1 MPTTSGWL
9 VTVAALGAVGVGRF
23 FGIAELFVIGAGL
36 AASVLW
42 AVVSVT
48 LRRPDLSV
56 TRTIEPERV
65 TAGEPARSELV
76 LRNAGRTRS
85 AALLVTEAVG
95 RTSSARM
102 RIGPLAAGDRV
113 VAAYRI
119 PTSRRGRV
127 PIGPTVVVRH
137 DALGLAATT
146 ATVTGVDDVV
156 VAPPTVTVAMPAVGA
171 GTLGRELAA
180 TAGRLGPGEFHALR
194 AYVPGD
200 EVRSVDWKASARTD
214 DLVVREHRTPDL
226 RRCVVVLDRSDG
238 PSGSGSTNSD
248 QGDDAF
254 ELAIVIAASLVRSAA
269 TARLSTRFVTGGGID
284 LRGPDVADRTL
295 DVLATAELGPRLD
308 DTYRDPTDELGLLVL
323 VTSGPG
329 PSAWS
334 GSAADPTL
342 TTVRIFTGPHPGV
355 DGSPADRSVTVDA
368 PTLAAFTDAWARLV
382 SDAAPGPRGRSD
394 QR

>member
-1 MPTTSGWL
+1 
-9 VTVAALGAVGVGRF
+9 ARQ
-23 FGIAELFVIGAGL
+23 
-36 AASVLW
+36 
-42 AVVSVT
+42 
-48 LRRPDLSV
+48 V
-56 TRTIEPERV
+56 TRAPQ
-65 TAGEPARSELV
+65 PA
-76 LRNAGRTRS
+76 
-85 AALLVTEAVG
+85 
-95 RTSSARM
+95 
-102 RIGPLAAGDRV
+102 
-113 VAAYRI
+113 
-119 PTSRRGRV
+119 
-127 PIGPTVVVRH
+127 
-137 DALGLAATT
+137 
-146 ATVTGVDDVV
+146 
-156 VAPPTVTVAMPAVGA
+156 VAMPAVGA

-254 ELAIVIAASLVRSAA
+254 ELAIVIAASLVRSAV

-295 DVLATAELGPRLD
+295 DVLATVELGPRLD

-334 GSAADPTL
+334 GPAADPTL

-382 SDAAPGPRGRSD
+382 SDAAPGPPGRSD